1 MKMDLETKLEECKLC
16 NDKVDNKLKQYGFH
30 IECEKYKPISAYNR
44 ACRYELKKES
54 GKHE

>member
-1 MKMDLETKLEECKLC
+1 MDLETKLEECKLC

-30 IECEKYKPISAYNR
+30 IECEKYKPISHYNR
-44 ACRYELKKES
+44 TCRYELKKES